1 MHCEV
6 TAESRSFKDYTYTQW
21 THRKLTTL
29 THIWLIIS
37 RPSSLCVSS
46 GDFLDLLDKKK
57 PKRDIVYISVRF
69 EKAVTEKAVFLQKKL
84 PR

>member
-1 MHCEV
+1 MGMARSLGYMSVHCEV

-21 THRKLTTL
+21 AHRKLTTL

-46 GDFLDLLDKKK
+46 GDFLDLLDKKN
-57 PKRDIVYISVRF
+57 PNAISYI
-69 EKAVTEKAVFLQKKL
+69 
-84 PR
+84 